1 MMAYTYN
8 PSIQEAWGQFEASF
22 KDLAV
27 LSLKKKKK
35 NTPPLLKLKGV

>member
-1 MMAYTYN
+1 MAYTYN

-27 LSLKKKKK
+27 LSLKKKKI
-35 NTPPLLKLKGV
+35 THLLLKLKGV